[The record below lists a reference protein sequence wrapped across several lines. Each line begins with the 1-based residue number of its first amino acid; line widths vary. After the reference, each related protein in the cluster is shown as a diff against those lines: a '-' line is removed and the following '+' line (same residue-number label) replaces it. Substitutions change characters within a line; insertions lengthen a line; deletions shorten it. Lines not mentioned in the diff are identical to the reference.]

1 MNNALFVMNFRLL
14 NHKTKPLSAKYLT
27 DIYDLSNGNKEFIYC
42 CVPNGELG
50 ITVIL
55 EGDCH
60 IKTGDGWQ
68 KQSKVHLYGLIDKVQ
83 LLKMSP
89 NYREISLGFYPHYLQ
104 LFLKD
109 SLHSIDTTNGMDLFD
124 LFRKDEV
131 NKLYEN
137 LCECKSD
144 TTLMDK
150 IEAFLKANILT
161 DKMDKRASAAHYLIS
176 TERVYKVD
184 DISSKLNITSTTL
197 RTIFN
202 QHIGIS
208 PKDLIKIHRIKEA
221 LDCQLTCEESLTQMA
236 YHLKYFDQ
244 AHFSK
249 DFKDATGISPKQY
262 FSKGQLSSD
271 FSDFQHWRYDSF
283 ENMMK

>member
-1 MNNALFVMNFRLL
+1 MNFRLI
-14 NHKTKPLSAKYLT
+14 NHKTKRLSAIYLT
-27 DIYDLSNGNKEFIYC
+27 DVYDLSNGNKEFIYC

-89 NYREISLGFYPHYLQ
+89 NYREISMGFYPHYLQ

-109 SLHSIDTTNGMDLFD
+109 SLYSTNKSNGTDLFD
-124 LFRKDEV
+124 LFKKEEV

-137 LCECKSD
+137 LSQCKND
-144 TTLMDK
+144 EALMDK
-150 IEAFLKANILT
+150 IEGFLKANILT
-161 DKMDKRASAAHYLIS
+161 DELDKRVSAAHYLIS
-176 TERVYKVD
+176 KEHVYKVD
-184 DISSKLNITSTTL
+184 DLSSMLNVTSTTL
-197 RTIFN
+197 RTLFN
-202 QHIGIS
+202 QHVGIS

-236 YHLKYFDQ
+236 YQLKYFDQ

-249 DFKDATGISPKQY
+249 DFKNSIGISPKQY
-262 FSKGQLSSD
+262 FLDSKLSSD

-283 ENMMK
+283 ENITK

>member
-1 MNNALFVMNFRLL
+1 MNFRLI
-14 NHKTKPLSAKYLT
+14 NHKTKRLSAIYLT
-27 DIYDLSNGNKEFIYC
+27 DVYDLSNGNKEFIYC

-60 IKTGDGWQ
+60 IKTVDGWQ

-109 SLHSIDTTNGMDLFD
+109 SLYSTNKSNGTDLFD
-124 LFRKDEV
+124 LFKKEEV

-137 LCECKSD
+137 LSQCKND
-144 TTLMDK
+144 EALMDK
-150 IEAFLKANILT
+150 IEGFLKANILT
-161 DKMDKRASAAHYLIS
+161 DELDKRVSAAHHLIS
-176 TERVYKVD
+176 KEHVYKVD
-184 DISSKLNITSTTL
+184 DLSSMLNVTSTTL
-197 RTIFN
+197 RTLFN
-202 QHIGIS
+202 QHVGIS

-236 YHLKYFDQ
+236 YQLKYFDQ

-249 DFKDATGISPKQY
+249 DFKNSIGISPKQY
-262 FSKGQLSSD
+262 FLDSKLSSD

-283 ENMMK
+283 ENITK

>member
-1 MNNALFVMNFRLL
+1 MNFRLI
-14 NHKTKPLSAKYLT
+14 NHKTQQLSAIYLT
-27 DIYDLSNGNKEFIYC
+27 DVYDLSNGNEEFIYC

-55 EGDCH
+55 DGDCH
-60 IKTGDGWQ
+60 IKTDEGWQ

-89 NYREISLGFYPHYLQ
+89 NYREISFGFYPHHLQ

-109 SLHSIDTTNGMDLFD
+109 SLHSTNKKNGTDLFD
-124 LFRKDEV
+124 LFKKEEV

-137 LCECKSD
+137 LSQCKND
-144 TTLMDK
+144 ETLMDK
-150 IEAFLKANILT
+150 IEGFLKDNLFIAVL
-161 DKMDKRASAAHYLIS
+161 DKRVSAAHQLIS
-176 TERVYKVD
+176 NENIYKVD
-184 DISSKLNITSTTL
+184 DLSSMLNVTSTTL
-197 RTIFN
+197 RNLFN

-208 PKDLIKIHRIKEA
+208 PKDLIKIHRIKRA
-221 LDCQLTCEESLTQMA
+221 LDYQLTCEESLTQMA

-249 DFKDATGISPKQY
+249 DFKDSTGISPKQY
-262 FSKGQLSSD
+262 YLDSKLSSD
-271 FSDFQHWRYDSF
+271 FSDFRHWRYDNF
-283 ENMMK
+283 ENIVN

>member
-1 MNNALFVMNFRLL
+1 MKFRLI
-14 NHKTKPLSAKYLT
+14 NHKTKRLSAKYLT
-27 DIYDLSNGNKEFIYC
+27 DIYDLSNGHKEFIYC

-55 EGDCH
+55 EGDCY
-60 IKTGDGWQ
+60 IKTDEVWQ

-109 SLHSIDTTNGMDLFD
+109 SLHSTNKTNGTDLFD
-124 LFRKDEV
+124 LFKKEEV
-131 NKLYEN
+131 NKLFEN
-137 LCECKSD
+137 LSQCKND
-144 TTLMDK
+144 EAIIDK
-150 IEAFLKANILT
+150 IEDFLKDNILIEELDKRVLVAHDLITKANI
-161 DKMDKRASAAHYLIS
+161 
-176 TERVYKVD
+176 YKVD
-184 DISSKLNITSTTL
+184 DLSSILHVTPTTL
-197 RTIFN
+197 RNLFN
-202 QHIGIS
+202 KHVGIS
-208 PKDLIKIHRIKEA
+208 PKDLIQIHRIKKA
-221 LDCQLTCEESLTQMA
+221 LDFELTCEESLTQMA

-249 DFKDATGISPKQY
+249 DFKDATGISPKHY
-262 FSKGQLSSD
+262 FLDSKLSSD

-283 ENMMK
+283 ENIIK